1 VYKSVCNQ
9 TETNVYYNYILKI
22 HDKGKH
28 MALKVAIN
36 GLGRI
41 GRCVARICADREDIE
56 LVACNASGAEDMIQY
71 NLKYD
76 SVHGVR
82 KDVKVEDG
90 YIYIGNEKA
99 KLLSERDPAKL
110 NFADYGAEVV
120 LECTGAFL
128 TTEACQAYIDN
139 GVKKVVMSAPAKDDT
154 PTFVIGAN
162 EETYAGQAIVS
173 NASCT
178 TNGLAPVA
186 RVLDDAYGI
195 EHGLMTT
202 VHAYTASQPILD
214 GKHKKDPR
222 KARSGAVNMLPAST
236 GAAKA
241 IGKVMPHLNGK
252 LNGQAIRVP
261 TPDVSMVDLTVTLK
275 NGTTLEDV
283 VAKFTEASEGKLKGI
298 LDVDTEGRV
307 STDFVGEENSTV
319 VPLDTIQ
326 VIGDNMV
333 KVLSWYDNEWGYS
346 CRLVDMAKLV
356 GEN

>member
-1 VYKSVCNQ
+1 
-9 TETNVYYNYILKI
+9 
-22 HDKGKH
+22 
-28 MALKVAIN
+28 MAVKVAIN

-41 GRCVARICADREDIE
+41 GRCVARIIASRNDVE
-56 LVACNASGAEDMIQY
+56 LVAVNASGSDEMIQY

-76 SVHGVR
+76 TVHGP
-82 KDVKVEDG
+82 KFDVKVEDG
-90 YIYIGNEKA
+90 YIFIGKDKA

-110 NFADYGAEVV
+110 DFASYGADVV

-128 TTEACQAYIDN
+128 TQESCQAYIDN

-162 EETYAGQAIVS
+162 ENSYAGQAIVS

-186 RVLDDAYGI
+186 KVLDEAFGI
-195 EHGLMTT
+195 EKGLMTT
-202 VHAYTASQPILD
+202 IHSYTSSQPILD
-214 GKHKKDPR
+214 GKDKKDPR
-222 KARSGAVNMLPAST
+222 KGRAGATNLTPSST

-241 IGKVMPHLNGK
+241 IGLVMPHLKGK

-261 TPDVSMVDLTVTLK
+261 TPNVSLVDLTVTLK
-275 NGTTLEDV
+275 KDV
-283 VAKFTEASEGKLKGI
+283 TKEEVIAAFKASALGNLKGI
-298 LDVDTEGRV
+298 LGIDEEYRV
-307 STDFVGEENSTV
+307 SSDFNGETLSTV

-326 VIGDNMV
+326 IIEGNMV

-346 CRLVDMAKLV
+346 TRLVEMGIHIATK
-356 GEN
+356 

>member
-1 VYKSVCNQ
+1 
-9 TETNVYYNYILKI
+9 
-22 HDKGKH
+22 
-28 MALKVAIN
+28 MAVKVAIN

-41 GRCVARICADREDIE
+41 GRCVARIIASRNDVE
-56 LVACNASGAEDMIQY
+56 LVAVNASGSEEMIQY

-76 SVHGVR
+76 TVHGP
-82 KDVKVEDG
+82 KFDVKVEGG
-90 YIYIGNEKA
+90 YIFIGKDKA

-110 NFADYGAEVV
+110 DFASYGADVV

-128 TTEACQAYIDN
+128 TQESCQAYVDN

-162 EETYAGQAIVS
+162 ENTYAGQAIVS

-186 RVLDDAYGI
+186 KVLDEAFGI
-195 EHGLMTT
+195 EKGLMTT
-202 VHAYTASQPILD
+202 IHSYTSSQPILD
-214 GKHKKDPR
+214 AKDKKDPR
-222 KARSGAVNMLPAST
+222 KGRSGATNLTPSST

-241 IGKVMPHLNGK
+241 IGLVMPHLKGK

-261 TPDVSMVDLTVTLK
+261 TPNVSLVDLTVTLK
-275 NGTTLEDV
+275 KDV
-283 VAKFTEASEGKLKGI
+283 TKEEVIAAFKTSALGNLKGI
-298 LDVDTEGRV
+298 LGIDEEYRV
-307 STDFVGEENSTV
+307 SSDFNGETLSTV

-326 VIGDNMV
+326 VIEGNMV

-346 CRLVDMAKLV
+346 TRLVEMGIHIATK
-356 GEN
+356 